1 MYPRHSNP
9 DRDADVLKSVF
20 IGYLVGMT
28 IFVILFSIVQ
38 SVQFAR
44 LGALFIGA
52 MFGLSVHY
60 HINRK

>member
-1 MYPRHSNP
+1 MYPSHSNP
-9 DRDADVLKSVF
+9 DRDADALKSVF

-28 IFVILFSIVQ
+28 TFVILFSIVQ

-52 MFGLSVHY
+52 TFGLSVFYRIH
-60 HINRK
+60 RK

>member
-1 MYPRHSNP
+1 MYPSHSSP

-38 SVQFAR
+38 NVQFAL

-52 MFGLSVHY
+52 MFGLSVFYRIH
-60 HINRK
+60 RK